1 MYKPKPLILYKRNS
15 KKIYSSYGIPF
26 ECVELIRRY
35 FVLYY
40 SLTFPSVNDACDM
53 FYSIHSLGN
62 INTNQVILLE
72 TKISPNININDLQVG
87 DLIFWKRNRT
97 NDNYGHVGIIIKSTK
112 TSVTIAQ
119 QNMHNLVEK
128 YNKNDLI
135 RAINRKN
142 TIFLGI
148 KHLPDAFQT
157 QTEIIVK
164 KN

>member
-1 MYKPKPLILYKRNS
+1 MYKQLILYKRNS
-15 KKIYSSYGIPF
+15 KKIYSNYGIPF

-35 FVLYY
+35 FILYY
-40 SLTFPSVNDACDM
+40 NLTFPSINDAYDM
-53 FYSIHSLGN
+53 FYLINSLIH

-72 TKISPNININDLQVG
+72 TVFPSNINDLQVG
-87 DLIFWKRNRT
+87 DIIFWKRNKT
-97 NDNYGHVGIIIKSTK
+97 NNNYGHVGIIISSTK
-112 TSVTIAQ
+112 TSVVIAQ

-135 RAINRKN
+135 RSINRKN

-148 KHLPDAFQT
+148 KHLPRFIEFQN
-157 QTEIIVK
+157 EIIVK